1 MYCIDLDCFC
11 EIVFELLQVIELFV
25 YYEFICMV
33 DLIGFGDYIESGQVI
48 LVEYNGQVGGYMFVM
63 YFDDY
68 LLIVG
73 GCELW
78 GFLKKFV
85 LFMLYVNID
94 YILGMFDYGKVCV
107 VIGMMGYK
115 YKEFDIDEQ
124 MKWFVG
130 FNFLLKIILYVD
142 GIVCVCE
149 LVCYYMQDI
158 KMKGVWMG
166 FVLLE
171 LVLYVFVLVV
181 DLLVFEIVEVCYFV
195 VDLMLGFGEVVYD
208 YLVQ

>member
-1 MYCIDLDCFC
+1 
-11 EIVFELLQVIELFV
+11 
-25 YYEFICMV
+25 
-33 DLIGFGDYIESGQVI
+33 
-48 LVEYNGQVGGYMFVM
+48 MFVM

-115 YKEFDIDEQ
+115 YKEFDIDE
-124 MKWFVG
+124 
-130 FNFLLKIILYVD
+130 
-142 GIVCVCE
+142 
-149 LVCYYMQDI
+149 
-158 KMKGVWMG
+158 
-166 FVLLE
+166 
-171 LVLYVFVLVV
+171 
-181 DLLVFEIVEVCYFV
+181 
-195 VDLMLGFGEVVYD
+195 
-208 YLVQ
+208 